1 MLKLSNL
8 FIATYKFEI
17 QRHFLFYVH
26 SNLKFLS
33 FYFSKLKPFFNI
45 MIEAQY
51 KDTDLTIREERFVE
65 FFEFS

>member
-8 FIATYKFEI
+8 FIATYKIEI
-17 QRHFLFYVH
+17 QRHLFYVH

-33 FYFSKLKPFFNI
+33 FYFLETKPVFNI

-51 KDTDLTIREERFVE
+51 KDTDLTIREEVE
-65 FFEFS
+65 DL